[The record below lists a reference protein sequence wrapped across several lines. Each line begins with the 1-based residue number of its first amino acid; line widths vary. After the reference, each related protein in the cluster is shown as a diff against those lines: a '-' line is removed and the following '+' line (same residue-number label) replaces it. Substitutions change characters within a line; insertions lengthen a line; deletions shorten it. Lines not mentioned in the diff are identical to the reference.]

1 LRQSVRQIA
10 PNLEVP
16 QTDLAESL
24 ISVIF
29 PACFCLNRGE
39 DSQPAPSSYEI
50 MTQKPVLR
58 IRDIGTDPDPAIF
71 GSDLKDGN

>member
-1 LRQSVRQIA
+1 VRQSVRQSA

-24 ISVIF
+24 KSVIS

-39 DSQPAPSSYEI
+39 DSQPAPSSSELIKLKTRKVSYLDLNPFQP
-50 MTQKPVLR
+50 QKM
-58 IRDIGTDPDPAIF
+58 
-71 GSDLKDGN
+71 